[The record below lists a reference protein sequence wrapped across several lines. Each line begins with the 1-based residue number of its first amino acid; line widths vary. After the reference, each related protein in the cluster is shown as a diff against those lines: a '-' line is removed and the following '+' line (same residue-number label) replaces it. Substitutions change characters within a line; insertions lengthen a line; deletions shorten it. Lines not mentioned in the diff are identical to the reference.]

1 MRRGAGGSAA
11 GSQGDAIAGSDRSSA
26 ASIVARVGAGVAE
39 RPGPGSRPTVPLRG
53 SRTAFPIADQHRG
66 GAGAT
71 IAKTGR
77 SDLVPRCQGSAPQ
90 CGQARSG
97 NCGVDSIS
105 TKSRFDLL
113 LHTRQWHGV
122 RSRVDCGS
130 PRRTRLRFDRHAR
143 APERCRR
150 VDADQLG
157 RPRHRVDDINPGGE
171 LKMPIRVILADDHL
185 IVRQGLRLMLEKEH
199 IEVLGEASD
208 GLEAIRMIREL
219 LPEIAVLD
227 LDMPGVDGL
236 SVLREAARISPRT
249 RTIIL
254 TRHMEEPYAVEALR
268 IGARGYVLKTQA
280 STDLVAAIRH
290 VDRGEVY
297 LSPKISNA
305 VVQAFLTN
313 PDAPNG
319 KLSLRER
326 QVLQLIGEGHTTKKI
341 AALLGISTNTADS
354 HRTKVMEKLDIH
366 QTAGL
371 VRYAIRNGLIE
382 P

>member
-1 MRRGAGGSAA
+1 
-11 GSQGDAIAGSDRSSA
+11 
-26 ASIVARVGAGVAE
+26 
-39 RPGPGSRPTVPLRG
+39 
-53 SRTAFPIADQHRG
+53 
-66 GAGAT
+66 
-71 IAKTGR
+71 
-77 SDLVPRCQGSAPQ
+77 
-90 CGQARSG
+90 
-97 NCGVDSIS
+97 
-105 TKSRFDLL
+105 
-113 LHTRQWHGV
+113 
-122 RSRVDCGS
+122 
-130 PRRTRLRFDRHAR
+130 
-143 APERCRR
+143 
-150 VDADQLG
+150 
-157 RPRHRVDDINPGGE
+157 
-171 LKMPIRVILADDHL
+171 MPIRVILADDHL
-185 IVRQGLRLMLEKEH
+185 IVRQGLRMVLEKEH

-208 GLEAIRMIREL
+208 GLEAIRLIKEL

-227 LDMPGVDGL
+227 LDMPGLDGL
-236 SVLREAARISPRT
+236 SVLREATRVSPQT

-305 VVQAFLTN
+305 VVRAFLTN
-313 PDAPNG
+313 PDAPR
-319 KLSLRER
+319 KLSVRER
-326 QVLQLIGEGHTTKKI
+326 QVLQLVGEGHSTKKI
-341 AALLGISTNTADS
+341 AVLLGISVKTADT